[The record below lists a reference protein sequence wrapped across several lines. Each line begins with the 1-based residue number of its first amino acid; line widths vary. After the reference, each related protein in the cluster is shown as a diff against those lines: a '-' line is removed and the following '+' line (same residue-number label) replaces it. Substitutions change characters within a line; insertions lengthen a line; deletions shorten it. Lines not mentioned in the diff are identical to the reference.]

1 LSFRNLQLRTRRI
14 AAVVEPAIDRFV
26 LTSAV
31 DADEAPREVIVDRR
45 RGEGRNDERE
55 KTERSILRAI
65 QRVLADAAAHLAR
78 IVWSRAALGQPAI
91 GREQPRKRRPQR
103 LDARPIVVN
112 RRPQPLGSRYT
123 ASFSPFKWRTF
134 PEPRRTARSDRPS
147 APANRSRTR

>member
-1 LSFRNLQLRTRRI
+1 M
-14 AAVVEPAIDRFV
+14 
-26 LTSAV
+26 
-31 DADEAPREVIVDRR
+31 IVDRR

-55 KTERSILRAI
+55 KTERSILRPI

-112 RRPQPLGSRYT
+112 RRPQPLGLRDQRADLRGVHEESEVIVAMSEVAHGMGFYSGIRVTSSR
-123 ASFSPFKWRTF
+123 AAIRPA
-134 PEPRRTARSDRPS
+134 PRPLVQS
-147 APANRSRTR
+147 A